1 MFGPKVKLSKELYDK
16 VRITAETL
24 GCASVEEFVSGI
36 LEREIDELLAQ
47 AGKNE
52 ASPEEI
58 EEIANKLKGL
68 GYLE

>member
-1 MFGPKVKLSKELYDK
+1 MFGTKIKLSKELYDK
-16 VRITAETL
+16 VKVAAEVL

-36 LEREIDELLAQ
+36 LEREIEELLSQ

-52 ASPEEI
+52 ATPEEV
-58 EEIANKLKGL
+58 EEITNKLKGL

>member
-1 MFGPKVKLSKELYDK
+1 MFEPKIKISKELYEK
-16 VRITAETL
+16 VKLAADSL

-36 LEREIDELLAQ
+36 LEREIEELLAQ
-47 AGKNE
+47 AGKDD

-58 EEIANKLKGL
+58 EDIANKLKGL